1 MDECSFESLFD
12 VVVAVVD
19 GVFDL
24 VATLFVDERDEEWC
38 SEFYWVLVGVL
49 LEEDEPGC
57 CVGALVVFV
66 RSVQLG

>member
-24 VATLFVDERDEEWC
+24 VATLFVD
-38 SEFYWVLVGVL
+38 
-49 LEEDEPGC
+49 
-57 CVGALVVFV
+57 
-66 RSVQLG
+66 